1 MMKAIFGVTGVPSLP
16 WRSHERLL
24 DLWRLWP
31 INKIN
36 LRSFWVDISLQN
48 SSHNTILVS
57 SKHWQATAD
66 LIPAR
71 SRANLFSFRRLGK
84 ARARSAHAFN
94 FLRAPKWSHNWARAY
109 SCPVFPLF
117 LNDYV
122 GSGLHLYCFSLI
134 FSYRLRLA
142 RPWLEETLELAV
154 LTV

>member
-71 SRANLFSFRRLGK
+71 SRANLFSFRPRKGTH
-84 ARARSAHAFN
+84 ARAAHTHLISCGPPN
-94 FLRAPKWSHNWARAY
+94 DPITERAPTRAPCFHSFWMIMWA
-109 SCPVFPLF
+109 
-117 LNDYV
+117 V
-122 GSGLHLYCFSLI
+122 GYICIAFRWFSVNACGSLD
-134 FSYRLRLA
+134 LD
-142 RPWLEETLELAV
+142 WKKH
-154 LTV
+154 